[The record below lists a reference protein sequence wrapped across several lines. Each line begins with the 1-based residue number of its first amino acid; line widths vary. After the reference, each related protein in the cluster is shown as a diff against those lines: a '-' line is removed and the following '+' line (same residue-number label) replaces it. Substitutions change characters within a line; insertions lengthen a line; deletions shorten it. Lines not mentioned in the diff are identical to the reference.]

1 MNRGNSM
8 SQCSHCGVVDADVD
22 PVQYTTNY
30 PGDQYVMLCDACFNE
45 LHDT

>member
-1 MNRGNSM
+1 MNRGNRM
-8 SQCSHCGVVDADVD
+8 SQCSHCGVVDIDVD

-30 PGDQYVMLCDACFNE
+30 PGDQYVMLCDDCFNT